1 MCQVFP
7 KLKGDTPLKTYM
19 ESVMENKKEF
29 LDQLDYTKERCPP
42 CSKIKIYLFQKV
54 LNLDLWLMC
63 AKKTKKNTN
72 NKTFWLKIWK
82 ILFLKLSCFVQ
93 ISNWIILKINAGN
106 LIRWQFKWSGFFCQ
120 NLKSRLLFH
129 LELFSKR

>member
-7 KLKGDTPLKTYM
+7 KLKGDTPLKSYM

-42 CSKIKIYLFQKV
+42 CSKIKKNLIILKV

-63 AKKTKKNTN
+63 AKKTKKY
-72 NKTFWLKIWK
+72 
-82 ILFLKLSCFVQ
+82 
-93 ISNWIILKINAGN
+93 
-106 LIRWQFKWSGFFCQ
+106 
-120 NLKSRLLFH
+120 
-129 LELFSKR
+129 

>member
-19 ESVMENKKEF
+19 KSVMENKKDF

-42 CSKIKIYLFQKV
+42 YSKIKIYLFKKV

-72 NKTFWLKIWK
+72 NKTF
-82 ILFLKLSCFVQ
+82 
-93 ISNWIILKINAGN
+93 
-106 LIRWQFKWSGFFCQ
+106 
-120 NLKSRLLFH
+120 
-129 LELFSKR
+129 